1 MQSALRGKTVPDS
14 VVNPYLILIFSLA
27 AGSFA
32 AIFMRFALNAGM
44 PPLLV
49 AAGRLAIG
57 TLILTPMV
65 FTQYL
70 PELRAIPRSDL
81 WLAIGAG
88 VWVGIHFVL
97 LTLSLEQVNVLTN
110 QVLVNTGP
118 IWVALL
124 EVTFLRTK
132 LNRLIWLGLLV
143 GLAGSA
149 IITLSGEAA
158 ATNSLNIMGSLLAL
172 FAAVAAAVYIIIGRK
187 VRATVSLIPY
197 IWIVFGCGAL
207 TAGMAVLLTGTPLT
221 GYDPMGIVWVILLA
235 IIVQVGAH
243 AGFNYVLGYLPATI
257 VSTGAQTVTV
267 ASAVLAFILFAEVP
281 TSLQIVGSIVI
292 ILGVIL
298 AIIGQ
303 NRRKSSIS

>member
-1 MQSALRGKTVPDS
+1 MQSALRGKTVPNA
-14 VVNPYLILIFSLA
+14 VLNPYIILVLSLA

-32 AIFMRFALNAGM
+32 AIFMRYALNAGM

-57 TLILTPMV
+57 TLIVTPLV
-65 FTQYL
+65 FSHYRH
-70 PELRAIPRSDL
+70 ELRAIPRSDL
-81 WLAIGAG
+81 WLAVGAG
-88 VWVGIHFVL
+88 IWIGIHFVL

-132 LNRLIWLGLLV
+132 LNPLIWLGLFV

-149 IITLSGEAA
+149 IITLSGGAVAA
-158 ATNSLNIMGSLLAL
+158 NPPNTIGSLLAL
-172 FAAVAAAVYIIIGRK
+172 LAAIAAAIYIIIGRK
-187 VRATVSLIPY
+187 VRVGVSLIPY

-207 TAGMAVLLTGTPLT
+207 TASIAVLLTSTPLT
-221 GYDPMGIVWVILLA
+221 GYEPIGIIWVILLA

-267 ASAVLAFILFAEVP
+267 AAAVLAFILFAEVP
-281 TSLQIVGSIVI
+281 TRLQIIGSVVI

-303 NRRKSSIS
+303 NRRKISLS